1 MYTTRKK
8 SSGLEFLVP
17 GLGNPLGLPYF
28 DGGVSA
34 GFPSPADDFKEDR
47 ISLDRELVRDT
58 EATFFARVNG
68 DSMQG
73 AGMDD
78 GDLLV
83 IDKSIEAYDG
93 CIAVC
98 FVDGEFTVKRV
109 QKVKDRIV
117 LMPENPKYRPIEISG
132 ENTLVIWGV
141 VTYVVKKLHFKNQH
155 I

>member
-1 MYTTRKK
+1 M
-8 SSGLEFLVP
+8 
-17 GLGNPLGLPYF
+17 GNPLGLPYF

-98 FVDGEFTVKRV
+98 FVDGDFTVKRIKK
-109 QKVKDRIV
+109 QKDHIE
-117 LMPENPKYRPIEISG
+117 LLPENPKYRPIRITE
-132 ENTLVIWGV
+132 ENNLVIWGV
-141 VTYVVKKLHFKNQH
+141 VTNIVKRIHKK
-155 I
+155 

>member
-1 MYTTRKK
+1 M
-8 SSGLEFLVP
+8 
-17 GLGNPLGLPYF
+17 GNPLGLPYF
-28 DGGVSA
+28 DGGISA

-47 ISLDRELVRDT
+47 ISLDRELVNDP

-98 FVDGEFTVKRV
+98 FVDG
-109 QKVKDRIV
+109 
-117 LMPENPKYRPIEISG
+117 
-132 ENTLVIWGV
+132 V
-141 VTYVVKKLHFKNQH
+141 VTS
-155 I
+155 

>member
-1 MYTTRKK
+1 M
-8 SSGLEFLVP
+8 
-17 GLGNPLGLPYF
+17 GNPLGLPYF

-109 QKVKDRIV
+109 QKEKDRIV

-132 ENTLVIWGV
+132 ENSLVIWGV

>member
-1 MYTTRKK
+1 
-8 SSGLEFLVP
+8 
-17 GLGNPLGLPYF
+17 
-28 DGGVSA
+28 
-34 GFPSPADDFKEDR
+34 
-47 ISLDRELVRDT
+47 LDRELVRDT

-109 QKVKDRIV
+109 QKEKDRIV

-132 ENTLVIWGV
+132 ENSLVIWGV